1 MKVSTRNMNRSNRAA
16 QKTALRRT
24 LDPLLPALLVIGGA
38 AGLMAKPA
46 SAVELGQLQIDSTL
60 GQPLSAS
67 IAYALNPHEELYS
80 YCISLKRGA
89 DTGVQYLTRAK
100 VTIVGNRIVL
110 TGTKPI
116 NEPMLAMRVA
126 VNCPYTV
133 KLARDFMLMI
143 NPAGTVAAVAPGE
156 LSLPEV
162 KSPVARA
169 TPVVAS
175 QAKQAVA
182 SQPEPVVAGK
192 PEQPRTATTSAS
204 DESPIY
210 IGNDYRVQSGDS
222 LSKIA
227 KRIDSRPVGLWP
239 AIEAIY
245 LANPGAFVANDKN
258 RLMSGSLLTI
268 PTMQDYDVVVDVVEE
283 PAPVA
288 ALEEESTYSSES
300 TSSYEAYDSSSDDQW
315 AEEVLAEDDPYVPYE
330 AATNYL
336 TDSTVSE
343 PADGEP
349 APASIDD
356 TTFEDDTAIL
366 TSGNVEPVVDAD
378 AVVGTTVV
386 DSPETGEFAAA
397 KAGDVFAGTDSGVEA
412 SAESEMP
419 ETATLPDTQ
428 VNEDAAAA
436 KTIPVAKPLDST
448 TSESVPWL
456 AWAGG
461 GALALILGLLLAFRR
476 RLSGLFGG
484 DTAERMEPTLED
496 EDEITQKSRVLS
508 DVDFPLDD
516 IEVEDNTMELDADLG
531 DGIGFDANATP
542 EISFAETTELD
553 AAIAATVDPGSS
565 IELDADLGAGT
576 GLQEGTDLDVAQ
588 DFGFSATGENAV
600 PMDLELPV
608 EVDVKAEELPTDII
622 PPHLAEEKTILDAE
636 VPPVEN
642 DDDSQY
648 DLSVIVDATKQALGD
663 ADATTK
669 DLNAVQLDA
678 QQRNVDDSAYTLSK
692 EVDFQVLE
700 QDYEEELTQTQAV
713 NEEIARAA
721 MELAQRMETQ
731 DEDDVLDVTAEMP
744 AREKK
749 AAQNDDDATALNQEL
764 TIDEEIT
771 VKVDMDADDDTVDT
785 KKLG

>member
-1 MKVSTRNMNRSNRAA
+1 MKVSTRNTNRSNRAS

-24 LDPLLPALLVIGGA
+24 LDPLLPALLAIGA
-38 AGLMAKPA
+38 TAGLMAKPA

-67 IAYALNPHEELYS
+67 IAYAINPHEELYS
-80 YCISLKRGA
+80 YCISLKRGP
-89 DTGVQYLTRAK
+89 DNGVQYLTRAK
-100 VTIVGNRIVL
+100 IRIVGNRIVL
-110 TGTKPI
+110 TGAKPI

-133 KLARDFMLMI
+133 KLSRDFMVMI
-143 NPAGTVAAVAPGE
+143 NPAGTVTAVTSGE

-162 KSPVARA
+162 RSTAVKTA
-169 TPVVAS
+169 PVVAS
-175 QAKQAVA
+175 PPRAVVA
-182 SQPEPVVAGK
+182 SK
-192 PEQPRTATTSAS
+192 LTQPRAVTTSAS

-210 IGNDYRVQSGDS
+210 SGNDYRVQTGDT

-227 KRIDSRPVGLWP
+227 NRIDSRPVGLWP

-245 LANPGAFVANDKN
+245 AANPDAFVANDKN
-258 RLMSGSLLTI
+258 RLMAGSLLTI
-268 PTMQDYDVVVDVVEE
+268 PTMQDYDVVADVVEE

-288 ALEEESTYSSES
+288 ALAEESAYSAES
-300 TSSYEAYDSSSDDQW
+300 TSSYEAYDSNSDDQW
-315 AEEVLAEDDPYVPYE
+315 AEEGLAEDDSYFPY
-330 AATNYL
+330 AADTDYL
-336 TDSTVSE
+336 NDSTLAE
-343 PADGEP
+343 PADNET
-349 APASIDD
+349 AVVDD
-356 TTFEDDTAIL
+356 TTYEDDTDIL
-366 TSGNVEPVVDAD
+366 ASGNIEPVVAAEPVVD
-378 AVVGTTVV
+378 TTVV
-386 DSPETGEFAAA
+386 DSADDGEFDAA
-397 KAGDVFAGTDSGVEA
+397 KPGDVFAGADSQAEA
-412 SAESEMP
+412 SAETEIPEVAAVTDSQVSE
-419 ETATLPDTQ
+419 
-428 VNEDAAAA
+428 VAAPA
-436 KTIPVAKPLDST
+436 KTIPVARPLDST
-448 TSESVPWL
+448 MGESVPWL

-461 GALALILGLLLAFRR
+461 GALALILGLLIAFRR
-476 RLSGLFGG
+476 RLGGLFGG
-484 DTAERMEPTLED
+484 DSAERVEPILED
-496 EDEITQKSRVLS
+496 DDEITQESHVLS

-516 IEVEDNTMELDADLG
+516 IEVEDHAMELDADLG
-531 DGIGFDANATP
+531 DGVGFDANATP

-553 AAIAATVDPGSS
+553 AAIAATVDPVSS
-565 IELDADLGAGT
+565 MELDADLGAGT

-588 DFGFSATGENAV
+588 DFGFSATGENAA

-608 EVDVKAEELPTDII
+608 EVEVEDEELPTDII

-648 DLSVIVDATKQALGD
+648 DLSMIVDATRQALGD

-678 QQRNVDDSAYTLSK
+678 GERNVDDSAYTLSK
-692 EVDFQVLE
+692 EVDFKILE

-721 MELAQRMETQ
+721 IALAQRMEVQ
-731 DEDDVLDVTAEMP
+731 DEEDVLDVTAEMP

-749 AAQNDDDATALNQEL
+749 AAQNDDDATALNPEL

-771 VKVDMDADDDTVDT
+771 VRVDMDADDDTVDT
-785 KKLG
+785 KNLG

>member
-1 MKVSTRNMNRSNRAA
+1 M
-16 QKTALRRT
+16 
-24 LDPLLPALLVIGGA
+24 
-38 AGLMAKPA
+38 
-46 SAVELGQLQIDSTL
+46 
-60 GQPLSAS
+60 
-67 IAYALNPHEELYS
+67 
-80 YCISLKRGA
+80 
-89 DTGVQYLTRAK
+89 QYLTRAK

-175 QAKQAVA
+175 QAKQEVA

-330 AATNYL
+330 AETHYL

-343 PADGEP
+343 PADSEP
-349 APASIDD
+349 APASVDD
-356 TTFEDDTAIL
+356 TTYEDDTAIL
-366 TSGNVEPVVDAD
+366 TS
-378 AVVGTTVV
+378 
-386 DSPETGEFAAA
+386 
-397 KAGDVFAGTDSGVEA
+397 
-412 SAESEMP
+412 EM
-419 ETATLPDTQ
+419 
-428 VNEDAAAA
+428 
-436 KTIPVAKPLDST
+436 S
-448 TSESVPWL
+448 
-456 AWAGG
+456 
-461 GALALILGLLLAFRR
+461 
-476 RLSGLFGG
+476 
-484 DTAERMEPTLED
+484 
-496 EDEITQKSRVLS
+496 SRS
-508 DVDFPLDD
+508 
-516 IEVEDNTMELDADLG
+516 
-531 DGIGFDANATP
+531 
-542 EISFAETTELD
+542 
-553 AAIAATVDPGSS
+553 
-565 IELDADLGAGT
+565 
-576 GLQEGTDLDVAQ
+576 
-588 DFGFSATGENAV
+588 
-600 PMDLELPV
+600 
-608 EVDVKAEELPTDII
+608 
-622 PPHLAEEKTILDAE
+622 
-636 VPPVEN
+636 
-642 DDDSQY
+642 
-648 DLSVIVDATKQALGD
+648 
-663 ADATTK
+663 
-669 DLNAVQLDA
+669 
-678 QQRNVDDSAYTLSK
+678 
-692 EVDFQVLE
+692 
-700 QDYEEELTQTQAV
+700 
-713 NEEIARAA
+713 
-721 MELAQRMETQ
+721 
-731 DEDDVLDVTAEMP
+731 
-744 AREKK
+744 
-749 AAQNDDDATALNQEL
+749 
-764 TIDEEIT
+764 
-771 VKVDMDADDDTVDT
+771 
-785 KKLG
+785 